1 MPKFLDIKSDELIDY
16 TLKLQKINDVALP
29 IAAQNTLNSVVVG
42 VKFKYLDETTNKM
55 FTIRKRTFFKANSRF
70 TKHKAKEFGYNI
82 NRLNA
87 QVGIIKSKKANEKA
101 TEQVG
106 NQQTATNIKRSINP
120 LSKKPVRKNVIDVLN
135 KKPEIYSYSDEGG
148 FNPKSYY
155 KKAGRAKKRNAPFIV
170 ANRGRGRVNMIKKMN
185 RFKSGKRKGRINMK
199 MLAIGSYIKDG
210 EVKLT
215 KRKPFLNRAAE
226 IAMNNMLEKEFMK
239 EADRQF
245 KRVMKK

>member
-1 MPKFLDIKSDELIDY
+1 MSSFLNIKSDDLIDY

-42 VKFKYLDETTNKM
+42 VKFKYLNETTNKM
-55 FTIRKRTFFKANSRF
+55 FNIKKRTFFKANSRF
-70 TKHKAKEFGYNI
+70 TKNKAKQFGYNI

-87 QVGIIKSKKANEKA
+87 QVGIVKSRKPNEKA

-135 KKPEIYSYSDEGG
+135 KKPEIYSFSDEGG
-148 FNPKSYY
+148 FNAANYY
-155 KKAGRAKKRNAPFIV
+155 RKAGRAKKRNAPFIV
-170 ANRGRGRVNMIKKMN
+170 ANRGRGRVNMIKGMT
-185 RFKSGKRKGRINMK
+185 RFKAGKRKGRLNLK
-199 MLAIGSYIKDG
+199 MLAIASYIKDG

-215 KRKPFLNRAAE
+215 KKKPFLNKATE
-226 IAMNNMLEKEFMK
+226 IAMNNMLEKEFIK
-239 EADRQF
+239 EANKQF